1 MPRIPRP
8 ILLISLGALIVA
20 ALVWTAIRPVPVPA
34 ELVEVG
40 RGPMQVTL
48 DVDGVTRIREVWE
61 VSSPIAGTARRSPVR
76 VGDPVVG
83 GETLVGVVEPVAP
96 SLLDRR
102 SRIQAEAAVHEAEAA
117 LVAAESR
124 MAQALED
131 LNYAKIRHDRA
142 QALVERGIA
151 SQVRL
156 EDAAQSLKVEEAAR
170 AAAISARLMAQSTLD
185 RARAA
190 LIGPAEPGAPAEV
203 CCVEIRAPASGVVL
217 AIDRLSAR
225 PVAVGERLLSIGD
238 PADLEIVADPLSRD
252 AVRIPDGAT
261 ASVERWGGPGALQ
274 ARLRRIEPSA
284 VTETSALGIEEQ
296 RVEAI
301 FDFIDP
307 PGTPARLGD
316 GYAVRLRIVLWQSA
330 DALQVPV
337 GALFRDGAEWAAF
350 ALRDGRARLVVLRI
364 GERNDRT
371 AQVIDGLTEGDV
383 VITHPSDKVVDGAA
397 IDPLLRE

>member
-156 EDAAQSLKVEEAAR
+156 EDAAQALKVEEAAR
-170 AAAISARLMAQSTLD
+170 DAAISARLMAQSTLD

-307 PGTPARLGD
+307 PGAPARLGD

>member
-156 EDAAQSLKVEEAAR
+156 EDAAQALKVEEAAR
-170 AAAISARLMAQSTLD
+170 DAAISARLMAQSTLD

-261 ASVERWGGPGALQ
+261 ANVERWGGPGALQ

-284 VTETSALGIEEQ
+284 VTETSALGIEQQ

-307 PGTPARLGD
+307 PGAPARLGD

>member
-131 LNYAKIRHDRA
+131 LNYAKIRHNRA

-156 EDAAQSLKVEEAAR
+156 EDAAQALKVEEAAR
-170 AAAISARLMAQSTLD
+170 DAAISARLMAQSTLD

-261 ASVERWGGPGALQ
+261 ANVERWGGPGALQ

-307 PGTPARLGD
+307 PGAPARLGD

-371 AQVIDGLTEGDV
+371 AQVIDGLTKGDV

>member
-156 EDAAQSLKVEEAAR
+156 EDAAQALKVEEAAR
-170 AAAISARLMAQSTLD
+170 DAAISARLMAQSTLD

-371 AQVIDGLTEGDV
+371 AQVIDGLMDGDV